1 MTRRKRYLVPV
12 PFLVVFWLIAWE
24 VEGALEFKTL
34 EAEHQAKAEDD
45 VFNVVFP
52 FVNRG
57 DEPVRITKI
66 ESSCGCLKAEVS
78 AKVIAPGEEGVVK
91 GLFNLGAATGENEKY
106 LTVRTDEKGAEPYEL
121 VTRVL
126 VPEIVTID
134 PKILSWGIGEE
145 PEERIFEFKV
155 KREEPIRVVD
165 VSSSRREFALEWETI
180 EEGRRYRIK
189 LKPETTEKAL
199 LG

>member
-1 MTRRKRYLVPV
+1 
-12 PFLVVFWLIAWE
+12 
-24 VEGALEFKTL
+24 
-34 EAEHQAKAEDD
+34 
-45 VFNVVFP
+45 
-52 FVNRG
+52 
-57 DEPVRITKI
+57 
-66 ESSCGCLKAEVS
+66 
-78 AKVIAPGEEGVVK
+78 

-134 PKILSWGIGEE
+134 PKILSLGIGEE

-199 LG
+199 LGVLRIETDCEIEKHRRYMAFFSVKQGGGE